1 MDHASSRSRTAVA
14 TSLKLF
20 FNFLSHKSQA
30 GFHIESLKDLT
41 FELVGEFAQ
50 WLERLEL
57 SYKAAA
63 NYYRNFTWFLKAARR
78 LYPIEFNNEFEIPKN
93 CFPNVRSLG
102 HRTHSLTTDAFEEL
116 LRTADIE
123 ATKIEKA
130 YKPGSYPTRGS
141 DLIPFMIL
149 IAGNTAINSFSL
161 YDLRRDCIE
170 SHPIDEQSA
179 YMRWEKKRSSKGFQR
194 QIYAR
199 QSRTIELLE
208 FVRAFTEPL
217 VAQAK
222 SPDQALLFLY
232 EERDYRTSNLVRVV
246 SMHHRTAI
254 THLEGF
260 CEKHNLFRFR
270 FNQIRP
276 TAATN
281 NYLKNGRDVRKT
293 QMLLGHKSVETTLIY
308 INSQIV
314 GPFHTRAIREA
325 QTVMLNRITVI
336 ASSTRKAVTEL
347 SNSLSAE
354 QTDRI
359 LKGDFSTGFCNC
371 RDPLNSPQPG
381 QRKGHIC
388 TLFLACLS
396 CPNALYF
403 LEDLPRV
410 IALRDHLISI
420 RDTMNKQAWADLY
433 EDSLKILNDDI
444 IGAFSEK
451 QIAEA
456 TVKAA
461 GNRSMKLLMAFQWPK
476 V

>member
-1 MDHASSRSRTAVA
+1 
-14 TSLKLF
+14 
-20 FNFLSHKSQA
+20 
-30 GFHIESLKDLT
+30 
-41 FELVGEFAQ
+41 
-50 WLERLEL
+50 
-57 SYKAAA
+57 
-63 NYYRNFTWFLKAARR
+63 
-78 LYPIEFNNEFEIPKN
+78 
-93 CFPNVRSLG
+93 
-102 HRTHSLTTDAFEEL
+102 
-116 LRTADIE
+116 
-123 ATKIEKA
+123 
-130 YKPGSYPTRGS
+130 
-141 DLIPFMIL
+141 
-149 IAGNTAINSFSL
+149 
-161 YDLRRDCIE
+161 
-170 SHPIDEQSA
+170 
-179 YMRWEKKRSSKGFQR
+179 
-194 QIYAR
+194 
-199 QSRTIELLE
+199 
-208 FVRAFTEPL
+208 
-217 VAQAK
+217 
-222 SPDQALLFLY
+222 
-232 EERDYRTSNLVRVV
+232 
-246 SMHHRTAI
+246 
-254 THLEGF
+254 
-260 CEKHNLFRFR
+260 
-270 FNQIRP
+270 
-276 TAATN
+276 
-281 NYLKNGRDVRKT
+281 
-293 QMLLGHKSVETTLIY
+293 
-308 INSQIV
+308 
-314 GPFHTRAIREA
+314 
-325 QTVMLNRITVI
+325 MLNRITVI